1 MLAVQLSVQVVPH
14 LGQGL
19 LLPSDSWQQLVAVPV
34 EVCAPEAVAL
44 VLDALPVAKSVPVAA
59 GQVQVAAA

>member
-1 MLAVQLSVQVVPH
+1 MA
-14 LGQGL
+14 
-19 LLPSDSWQQLVAVPV
+19 APV

-59 GQVQVAAA
+59 GQVQVAVA